1 MSFKVSL
8 SNTIQLILS
17 EDRAEDVIIKGP
29 EQSRLR
35 ASPRLRSSRRSFR
48 STLTLLQTMQWD
60 ICDIG
65 VFIWRRIFF
74 SYCLW
79 ASIFFNTLM
88 ALSFHR
94 SIQNIETYRDNCH
107 SSIII
112 QQPLWFHQPGHHPI
126 DSKIFQIPVHL
137 SNSQIPDRNS
147 SGIDHAHYC
156 SYQVFDRVHFGDNKS
171 IKLAGAA
178 KCSIKISG
186 LCNGVGTNQGLK
198 LSIRGP
204 IWVFGGRTSP
214 TISSLSGW
222 ANFANFSRDDMRR
235 CELLVHCR

>member
-1 MSFKVSL
+1 VSFKVSL

-171 IKLAGAA
+171 IQSAV
-178 KCSIKISG
+178 SG
-186 LCNGVGTNQGLK
+186 GESVCEG
-198 LSIRGP
+198 
-204 IWVFGGRTSP
+204 
-214 TISSLSGW
+214 SSL
-222 ANFANFSRDDMRR
+222 
-235 CELLVHCR
+235 CCRVCAD